1 MYVIVH
7 IQISCSDRLC
17 VFLVLCLPGLYMM
30 VSRIEFELLIKSQ
43 RDSYNDTISHL
54 VTSFESRFSKLES
67 DLINSKLEIAD
78 LKRTNEEQKLSIR
91 EFARE
96 IENLKDPVL
105 NAEAFQHST
114 TTRIDYLEDQS
125 RRNNL
130 RFDGVPEDTS
140 ENWEQTAK
148 KVQDLVRI
156 NLGIQDTIVIERAHR
171 VGKPNHQKP
180 RTIVAKFL
188 SYNDKS
194 NILRNSR
201 KLKGSSIFINEDLC
215 EASQTKRREQ
225 LPQLKQARSEGKIAY
240 FVHTRLVIK
249 DRLANDISVTT
260 SANDTQFVPE
270 NTDREFPNLPG
281 SSGRGRKLRSTAR

>member
-1 MYVIVH
+1 M
-7 IQISCSDRLC
+7 
-17 VFLVLCLPGLYMM
+17 
-30 VSRIEFELLIKSQ
+30 
-43 RDSYNDTISHL
+43 TIL
-54 VTSFESRFSKLES
+54 
-67 DLINSKLEIAD
+67 
-78 LKRTNEEQKLSIR
+78 RTN
-91 EFARE
+91 
-96 IENLKDPVL
+96 PC
-105 NAEAFQHST
+105 
-114 TTRIDYLEDQS
+114 

-130 RFDGVPEDTS
+130 KFHGVPEDTS

-148 KVQDLVRI
+148 KVQDLVEIR
-156 NLGIQDTIVIERAHR
+156 LGIHDGIDKNVHMIVLIILSMLLNVIALIKN
-171 VGKPNHQKP
+171 VGKLNHQKHQ
-180 RTIVAKFL
+180 TMVTKFL
-188 SYNDKS
+188 NYNKKSY
-194 NILRNSR
+194 IIRNSN
-201 KLKGSSIFINEDLC
+201 KLKGSSIFIIVDLC